1 MSSGPHQY
9 KQREASRAIRAAKA
23 AGIKNPEIEIDLGG
37 GRRMI
42 IRDGDRGRA
51 SGSDKATKQSESAWD
66 EVLSD
71 HDQDQKRTS

>member
-42 IRDGDRGRA
+42 IRDGDRGRPRE
-51 SGSDKATKQSESAWD
+51 GGKELDEWIDKHAREAQGN
-66 EVLSD
+66 
-71 HDQDQKRTS
+71 